1 MTQVSPTQLA
11 LGPLIEACKRRQL
24 LTNGLNPASICWVA
38 STFRI
43 GEEIWSGMAI
53 ATPDALMLLKR
64 ERLDSPLPGKESDAN
79 LTTISERP
87 LDVFYSDLPSILTG
101 DEAWPAPKHPQ
112 CPVTVLLRDKVK
124 IVRPVPFT
132 TAIDFV
138 SNYPLIRL
146 ECEPKEVVP
155 AADGLKRTGWIREA
169 PAATPV
175 ARPMSGNGNLPKV
188 AIGASAAILLIL
200 GIVVVYA
207 DIINTQVAM
216 LLTLP
221 VMAFGVWG
229 AYRLMAG
236 QSPQM
241 PRQHA
246 DC

>member
-1 MTQVSPTQLA
+1 MTQVSPTHLA
-11 LGPLIEACKRRQL
+11 LAPLVEACKRRQL
-24 LTNGLNPASICWVA
+24 LTNGLNPASICWLA

-43 GEEIWSGMAI
+43 GEEFWSGMAI

-64 ERLDSPLPGKESDAN
+64 ERLDSPLPGKESEAN
-79 LTTISERP
+79 LTNIAEPP
-87 LDVFYSDLPSILTG
+87 LNVFYSDLPSILTG

-124 IVRPVPFT
+124 FVRPVPFT

-146 ECEPKEVVP
+146 ECQPKEALP

-169 PAATPV
+169 PASSPV
-175 ARPMSGNGNLPKV
+175 ARAAASNPNLAKV

-200 GIVVVYA
+200 AIVVVYA
-207 DIINTQVAM
+207 DIINTQFAM

-221 VMAFGVWG
+221 VMACGVWG

-236 QSPQM
+236 QAPQL
-241 PRQHA
+241 PRQRA
-246 DC
+246 DY